1 MSDIHPENADRILL
15 TDIKNMFYIKRLQFS
30 IKFHQAL
37 LTPYPAITKTRVQ
50 RNFLQ
55 CSINLT
61 LLTFFLLTLGYLIQP
76 TLLFQARDTSLT
88 ICQAPK
94 LLMLLQQMG
103 CLTS

>member
-15 TDIKNMFYIKRLQFS
+15 TDIKDMFYIKRLQFS

-37 LTPYPAITKTRVQ
+37 ATPYQAITKTRVQ

-94 LLMLLQQMG
+94 LLMLLKQMG